1 MAFGDGTATTTLARD
16 GTGTFS
22 TTNSKTLVGWTA
34 GAGVDYA
41 VPQLPHWAVRAE
53 YRYTDLGHIDVNAPA
68 TAFPAGAGPHTA
80 RSTFVTTF
88 LSDNV
93 PVNQITI
100 NALEPAHTTVA
111 TS

>member
-1 MAFGDGTATTTLARD
+1 MPR
-16 GTGTFS
+16 S
-22 TTNSKTLVGWTA
+22 EP
-34 GAGVDYA
+34 GVA
-41 VPQLPHWAVRAE
+41 H
-53 YRYTDLGHIDVNAPA
+53 AP
-68 TAFPAGAGPHTA
+68 